1 METEQ
6 GKIIRPNVFQSSHV
20 VQPSKSVDNDGNGGE
35 NNMDDK
41 YVTHTELEL
50 SNEKLLRHMDEQFSK
65 LEKKMDANQSETN
78 LKFERTNTKFESLNT
93 KLEKQKVWFY
103 GTAIGV
109 VTATCTI
116 VGFLIKFIK

>member
-20 VQPSKSVDNDGNGGE
+20 VQPSKSVDNDGNGGG

-50 SNEKLLRHMDEQFSK
+50 SNEKLLHHIDKRFNQ
-65 LEKKMDANQSETN
+65 LENKIDSNKANTD
-78 LKFERTNTKFESLNT
+78 LKFETMNTRFQEINTKFEN
-93 KLEKQKVWFY
+93 QKVWFY
-103 GTAIGV
+103 VTAIGI
-109 VTATCTI
+109 VTASCTI
-116 VGFLIKFIK
+116 IGFLIKFIK